1 MLSSKTGSPRL
12 LVTLLTKAL
21 STGIQATMIV
31 VAPSILQCRRRS
43 VRNGGVDD
51 AEDDDSRGP
60 DDEVG
65 DIIGEVLASEG
76 GKKNNPIG
84 GDTGSTKQIR
94 TDTGR
99 PLKGGRGHFVHQS
112 YAEYGAKHELLPPVH
127 PSSENSGSGVNGKV

>member
-99 PLKGGRGHFVHQS
+99 PLKGAGGTSYTNPTPSTALSTSFCLQS
-112 YAEYGAKHELLPPVH
+112 IRVVRIAAAG
-127 PSSENSGSGVNGKV
+127 